1 MSRPLLCITVSGL
14 CLAVVASLSGCAG
27 SAGAAPTP
35 STTADDR
42 AWTLQPGEAAECV
55 TQAVRERIDRAWAQ
69 DVENSENGTLL
80 TPPEMKDNG
89 QSIAEIDE
97 QIGIWR
103 ALSPKERIFELCKVV
118 RNRAQIESPSP
129 TG

>member
-1 MSRPLLCITVSGL
+1 
-14 CLAVVASLSGCAG
+14 
-27 SAGAAPTP
+27 
-35 STTADDR
+35 
-42 AWTLQPGEAAECV
+42 
-55 TQAVRERIDRAWAQ
+55 
-69 DVENSENGTLL
+69 
-80 TPPEMKDNG
+80 MKDNG